1 MRCAIK
7 LVLRACDEGTASR
20 ERMIGSRGDQGN
32 REWMD
37 LEMAT
42 DENNKTHPRTISRIL
57 PEWLP
62 GSCLQQI
69 DTVDDVSLSVVELLQ
84 RSPTFRFL
92 SIIYFVCIH
101 IALFILFLRKS
112 CVCFKQGSQDRTRTA
127 SRFLKALKDNG
138 KSEFDSG
145 YTLGFPQTT
154 NFPSESRSSSI
165 SRCEILDT
173 QGSNSM

>member
-1 MRCAIK
+1 
-7 LVLRACDEGTASR
+7 
-20 ERMIGSRGDQGN
+20 MIGSRGDQGN

-154 NFPSESRSSSI
+154 NFPSESRSSSFN
-165 SRCEILDT
+165 RCEIFET